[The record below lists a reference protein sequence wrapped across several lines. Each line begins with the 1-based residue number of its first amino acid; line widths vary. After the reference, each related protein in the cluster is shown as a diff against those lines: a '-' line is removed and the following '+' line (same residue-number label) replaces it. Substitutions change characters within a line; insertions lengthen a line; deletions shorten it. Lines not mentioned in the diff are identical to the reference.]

1 MRRISSFGIAVA
13 VLLLP
18 PNTLLRGTEP
28 AKPLPAYQA
37 QGTTHTVQ
45 AGVGYPAGPGI
56 GIQAERQPGE
66 FTIAKGSQA
75 TKLKYGFSDPKLDYT
90 STKLRG
96 SNIYS
101 VTEKRFM
108 RELDSDPTF
117 ALPPGDYRFVVGG
130 TPGATGTLSFT
141 AVPESG
147 TSLPPKPPAG
157 PKNSSG
163 RSSPPAGFPKPGG
176 EEVLLNLPRD
186 FDVRPTSVNP
196 EEWIGRWKEMIFR
209 FRGNRVTVDHKFT
222 MPVDN
227 AGLKSQLHGTCRIQ
241 GEFVR
246 GRLIGKGSF
255 NYFNRD
261 VDQGIDFAEFYAE
274 AEVTGQAN
282 MDGRLVIPITWK
294 LKHATGRD
302 GKGQGPDKPMLWGGW
317 KDYTAEY
324 SKHVTPWQVDLTLQ
338 LPVGELQ
345 SSQMFLD
352 DASTNAEEK

>member
-28 AKPLPAYQA
+28 AKPLPADQA
-37 QGTTHTVQ
+37 EGTPQSVQ
-45 AGVGYPAGPGI
+45 AGVGYPAAAGI

-66 FTIAKGSQA
+66 FTIAKGSRA
-75 TKLKYGFSDPKLDYT
+75 TKLKYSFSDPKLDYT
-90 STKLRG
+90 STRLRG

-108 RELDSDPTF
+108 RELDTDPNF

-130 TPGATGTLSFT
+130 SPGATGALSFV

-147 TSLPPKPPAG
+147 TSLPPKPPGG
-157 PKNSSG
+157 PKNPPG
-163 RSSPPAGFPKPGG
+163 HSPPPAEFPKLGG

-196 EEWIGRWKEMIFR
+196 AEWIGRWKEMIFR
-209 FRGNRVTVDHKFT
+209 FRGNQVTVEHKFT
-222 MPVDN
+222 MPVDS

-255 NYFNRD
+255 HYFNRD
-261 VDQGIDFAEFYAE
+261 VDQGIDFGEFYAD

-282 MDGRLVIPITWK
+282 ADGRLVIPITWK
-294 LKHATGRD
+294 LKRAAGRD
-302 GKGQGPDKPMLWGGW
+302 GTGQGDKPIAWGGW

-324 SKHVTPWQVDLTLQ
+324 SKHITPWQVDLTLQ
-338 LPVGELQ
+338 LPVGKLQ
-345 SSQMFLD
+345 SNQKFLND
-352 DASTNAEEK
+352 PPTNAQQK